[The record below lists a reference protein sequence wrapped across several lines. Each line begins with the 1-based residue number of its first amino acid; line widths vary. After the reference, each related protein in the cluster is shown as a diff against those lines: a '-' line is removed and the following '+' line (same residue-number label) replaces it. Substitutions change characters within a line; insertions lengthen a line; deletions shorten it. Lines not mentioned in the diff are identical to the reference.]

1 MAELEIS
8 GSHEEQW
15 GIMKSAIQQLH
26 STMYGN
32 GQPGVLDFVT
42 STRAQF
48 RLLIVLVSVVGVMVS
63 VLGYLQ
69 LRGH

>member
-15 GIMKSAIQQLH
+15 GIMKSTVQQMHKAL
-26 STMYGN
+26 YGN
-32 GQPGVLDFVT
+32 GQPGVLEFV
-42 STRAQF
+42 SGTRAQF
-48 RLLIVLVSVVGVMVS
+48 RLITALLLFVSVAVS